1 MPDDS
6 HRLALSSAMGV
17 GGRSLSV
24 EPPNRRRRGAPCPAP
39 AALATVEAGRFEVG
53 WFEAGK
59 VEAGRFEAC
68 EGLEAGG
75 AAGAGRL
82 APLGALVGNGVGGRS
97 LPVEPPNRR
106 RRGALCPVP
115 AALATVEAGRFEV
128 GWFETGKGEVGWF
141 ETGKGEVGWFEAGR
155 FETCEGLKAGGAA
168 GAGRLAPLGALVGNG
183 GGRKVV
189 VRRASE

>member
-6 HRLALSSAMGV
+6 HRLALSSAMGG

-39 AALATVEAGRFEVG
+39 AALATVEAGRFEAG
-53 WFEAGK
+53 WFETGKGEAGWFEAGRFEACEGLEAGK
-59 VEAGRFEAC
+59 VEAGRFEAS

-97 LPVEPPNRR
+97 LSVEPPNRR
-106 RRGALCPVP
+106 RRGAPCPAP
-115 AALATVEAGRFEV
+115 AALRTVGTGYGSQLGWRWGEAGVACPGEEEV
-128 GWFETGKGEVGWF
+128 GGEVRGM
-141 ETGKGEVGWFEAGR
+141 
-155 FETCEGLKAGGAA
+155 
-168 GAGRLAPLGALVGNG
+168 GAGWVILLRGLQS
-183 GGRKVV
+183 R
-189 VRRASE
+189 